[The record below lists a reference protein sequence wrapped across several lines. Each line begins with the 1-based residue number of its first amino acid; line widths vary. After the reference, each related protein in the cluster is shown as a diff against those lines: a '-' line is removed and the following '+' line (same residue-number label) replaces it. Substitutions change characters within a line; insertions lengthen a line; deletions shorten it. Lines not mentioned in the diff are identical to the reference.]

1 LIRIDGLF
9 AQQVILHRYRF
20 SIHLQP
26 MKLQTA
32 GGQQFGSYFPMEPLE
47 AGGDKTVGLPQLPTP
62 LPVQPD

>member
-1 LIRIDGLF
+1 MVFGR
-9 AQQVILHRYRF
+9 HRF

-32 GGQQFGSYFPMEPLE
+32 GSQQLGSYLPMEPLE
-47 AGGDKTVGLPQLPTP
+47 AGGDKTIELAQLPTP

>member
-1 LIRIDGLF
+1 MVFGR
-9 AQQVILHRYRF
+9 HRF

-32 GGQQFGSYFPMEPLE
+32 CGQQFGSYFPMEPLE
-47 AGGDKTVGLPQLPTP
+47 AGGDKTVGLAQLPTP